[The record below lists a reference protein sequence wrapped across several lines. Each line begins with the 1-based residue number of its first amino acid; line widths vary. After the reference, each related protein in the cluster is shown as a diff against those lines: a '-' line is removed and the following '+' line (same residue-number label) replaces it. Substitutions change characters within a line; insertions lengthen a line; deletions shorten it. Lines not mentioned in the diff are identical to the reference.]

1 LPDKVRGAVLQRT
14 RQLLEVR
21 RAMEKLRARET
32 APEKTARFAGIE
44 LGDLKRE
51 GHSLDQA
58 TGSSSDGGGGGGGAD
73 CRDTRSD
80 GGSVMGPLRPNPPKR
95 ARSNCS
101 QSTVASFASTAASLA
116 LEQTLPVESS
126 RSSRPQLRR
135 QKSSGASDGK
145 ASLSVP
151 SDGSAMTFI
160 TPALAELLGI
170 KLSDGD
176 EEGTGVVDGDAQSAS
191 GPTRRRL
198 SSTISPSKA
207 QATSGGAKGV
217 DAAAGPSGQ
226 LKKVKLSMSDL
237 KMVEA
242 VMYASVNESALCALI
257 LSMGWDADQMAQ
269 LRPERAP
276 SLEEPS
282 ARARNNR
289 IPHLRL
295 HELQRNGGAI
305 SPTQLP
311 EISPDA
317 KYSAHELKAFQATL
331 RAETAATAA
340 QEARWLE
347 AEAAARV

>member
-1 LPDKVRGAVLQRT
+1 MSLMDQSKKEIVRLQLDLAGVRETGDAARAEFDDKLDTVAARVSAAEARCREARRGVERVEGVAFGAVASLEASAELLSNPVVCNQLPEKVRGAVLQRT
-14 RQLLEVR
+14 RQLHEVR

-73 CRDTRSD
+73 YRDTRSD

-116 LEQTLPVESS
+116 LEQTLPIESS
-126 RSSRPQLRR
+126 RSPRPQLRR
-135 QKSSGASDGK
+135 QKSVGAGDGM

-176 EEGTGVVDGDAQSAS
+176 EEGTGIVDGDAQSSSA
-191 GPTRRRL
+191 PTRRR
-198 SSTISPSKA
+198 PSKA
-207 QATSGGAKGV
+207 QATSGGSKGV
-217 DAAAGPSGQ
+217 DAVAGPSGQ
-226 LKKVKLSMSDL
+226 LKKVKPSMTS
-237 KMVEA
+237 
-242 VMYASVNESALCALI
+242 
-257 LSMGWDADQMAQ
+257 
-269 LRPERAP
+269 
-276 SLEEPS
+276 
-282 ARARNNR
+282 
-289 IPHLRL
+289 
-295 HELQRNGGAI
+295 
-305 SPTQLP
+305 
-311 EISPDA
+311 
-317 KYSAHELKAFQATL
+317 
-331 RAETAATAA
+331 
-340 QEARWLE
+340 
-347 AEAAARV
+347 